1 MSNLLIHRE
10 YTNAFPAK
18 LIIENDRV
26 LAENWN
32 RPHDG
37 GVIDPANFSPY
48 PKNPVIAKFFK
59 EIGRVDELGSGVRN
73 TFKYC
78 GIYTPGTKPEFI
90 EDDVFRTIIPLKAK
104 DNGKTVPISG
114 WEEVRRKLGEKFGER
129 FGESSEKIL
138 ELIFYDQYTSASA
151 MAGSIG
157 ISERAVEKQLAKLK
171 GKGVIDR
178 IGPDKGGY
186 WKINL

>member
-1 MSNLLIHRE
+1 MTTIHSKIGTDKISEFDNICFSIKKSREQNL
-10 YTNAFPAK
+10 F
-18 LIIENDRV
+18 
-26 LAENWN
+26 
-32 RPHDG
+32 
-37 GVIDPANFSPY
+37 

-90 EDDVFRTIIPLKAK
+90 EDDVFKTIIPLKAK
-104 DNGKTVPISG
+104 DNGKTVPILG
-114 WEEVRRKLGEKFGER
+114 WEIVRRKLGEK

-138 ELIFYDQYTSASA
+138 ELILYNQYISASASA
-151 MAGSIG
+151 MANSIG

-171 GKGVIDR
+171 GKRVIDR

-186 WKINL
+186 WKINI